1 MIYNMWY
8 AILDSKEARNNKPL
22 FAKRLDKNLV
32 LWRDDSGNI
41 CCIDDKCCHRGAS
54 LSSGHVYKD
63 NIICP
68 FHGFEYDKTGKVSVI
83 PANGRKTEVAKHYH
97 VESYIVKEAYGF
109 IWFWYGDKDKVNDNI
124 AFPENLKDKKFSY
137 MTIRDEW
144 NINYTRCIENQL
156 DVVHLPFVHYN
167 TIGKGDKTVVN
178 GPIVEIENDTMKFYV
193 NNVLDKGQK
202 FLTSSEL
209 KKEDLKYFLYFYF
222 PNTWQNY
229 IFEKMRVFGV
239 FAPVDDKNT
248 IIYMRFYQKIVNI
261 PILRFIINL
270 IGKKFSD
277 MILKQDKNVVK
288 TQPNEAT
295 YIGMPEEKLIQGDMP
310 IIIYRKHREEL
321 KKRNIKN

>member
-8 AILDSKEARNNKPL
+8 AILDSKEVKNNKPL
-22 FAKRLDKNLV
+22 FAKRLNKNLV
-32 LWRDDSGNI
+32 LWKDDSGNI

-54 LSSGHVYKD
+54 LSAGHVCKD

-68 FHGFEYDKTGKVSVI
+68 FHGFEYDKTGKVVII
-83 PANGRKTEVAKHYH
+83 PANGRKTEVAKHYY
-97 VESYIVKEAYGF
+97 VESYIVKELHDF
-109 IWFWYGDKDKVNDNI
+109 IWFWYGDKDKVNENI

-137 MTIRDEW
+137 TTIRDEW

-156 DVVHLPFVHYN
+156 DVVHVPFVHYN
-167 TIGKGDKTVVN
+167 TIGRGNKTVVN
-178 GPIVEIENDTMKFYV
+178 GPIVELENDTMKFYI

-202 FLTSSEL
+202 FLSASEL

-261 PILRFIINL
+261 PVLRFLINL
-270 IGKKFSD
+270 IGKKYSD
-277 MILKQDKNVVK
+277 IILKQDKNVVK
-288 TQPNEAT
+288 TQPNEST

-310 IIIYRKHREEL
+310 IIAYRRHREEL
-321 KKRNIKN
+321 KKGNIGN